1 MISKSLE
8 ETAKFAAEVLEKV
21 SAGKKEGATVLAL
34 QGDLGSGKTAFVKGL
49 AKELGVEELVT
60 SPTFVL
66 EKIYKINH
74 PVFTHLV
81 HMDAYRLE
89 GEHELSA
96 LGFEELLSNSR
107 NLIAIEWPEK
117 VAGAIPENAFCISF
131 KTIGESERDISW

>member
-21 SAGKKEGATVLAL
+21 SVGKKEGATVLAL
-34 QGDLGSGKTAFVKGL
+34 RGDLGSGKTAFVKGL

-74 PVFTHLV
+74 LVFTHLV
-81 HMDAYRLE
+81 HIDAYRLE
-89 GEHELSA
+89 DEHELLA
-96 LGFEELLSNSR
+96 LGFRDLISDGG
-107 NLIAIEWPEK
+107 NLIAIEWPER
-117 VAGAIPENAFCISF
+117 VAKALPKDAFYINF
-131 KTIGESERDISW
+131 KTIAEGEREISW